1 MHKYLFWIISFLFV
15 LWLPAKGQQ
24 VTSTEAVTAAINI
37 MSLESKFNQTLDSVD
52 NTYAI
57 VNNGDSLLF
66 EVHFINGSSVLL
78 SGHKSCTPIL
88 GLLLAEEDEP
98 SQGIF
103 NRLDSLSPALHDL
116 LEYYSTHLQYAID
129 NNLPAYYESV
139 WDSLLNYNDTTA
151 NTQNVRDKV
160 PPLLKTKW
168 GQWKSNDGGIMCA
181 YNYNI
186 PGCNNY
192 KHCCTGC
199 VATAMAQVLKYWGE
213 PKDIPSRC
221 DQFDWNN
228 MTNKLNYNHN
238 NDYTTQRDAISTL
251 MLDCGTIVDM
261 KYCGGLYHCNTQE
274 SSAYL
279 HVAPDSLKKYG
290 YNNAYYASKNDYSE
304 TQWGNMLRSNLA
316 NGYPLLYRGQY
327 SETSQHGHCF
337 VCDGYKKKW
346 FSQEYLYHINWG
358 RNGEGNAWFT
368 LDNLLPEN
376 QLSSY
381 SYKQA
386 AVFDNYPS
394 ACWENII
401 MECSRSFSSGT
412 VKAYFTSGKFNNNSF
427 NYHICNGAT
436 VLLFAGDEILLTDGF
451 YAEEDS
457 YFQSVIID
465 CSTVSSIPPDYIIN
479 SKAGVISAD
488 TLLSPKSLQQPAP
501 FADNATLKVYPNPA
515 TNTLHVEFEGTDDPQ
530 GTLTVTDLTGV
541 VVLTRECHEPV
552 TRLDVSHLTPGL
564 YVVSFRNAEGVVVRK
579 FVKM

>member
-78 SGHKSCTPIL
+78 SGHKSCTPVL
-88 GLLLAEEDEP
+88 GIVLAEEDEP
-98 SQGIF
+98 SQGIL
-103 NRLDSLSPALHDL
+103 NRLDSLSPALNDL
-116 LEYYSTHLQYAID
+116 LEHYSTQVQYAID
-129 NNLPAYYESV
+129 NNLPAYHQSV
-139 WDSLLNYNDTTA
+139 WDSLLNCNDTTA

-168 GQWKSNDGGIMCA
+168 GQWKSNDGGIDSA

-192 KHCCTGC
+192 KHCYTGC
-199 VATAMAQVLKYWGE
+199 VATAMAQVLRFWGE
-213 PKDIPSRC
+213 PRDIPSRC

-228 MTNKLNYNHN
+228 MTNKLNYNYN
-238 NDYTTQRDAISTL
+238 NDYTIQRDAISTL

-274 SSAYL
+274 SGAHLYD
-279 HVAPDSLKKYG
+279 VPNSLKKYG
-290 YNNAYYASKNDYSE
+290 YNNAYYAIKNNYSE
-304 TQWGNMLRSNLA
+304 ALWGNMLRSNLA

-346 FSQEYLYHINWG
+346 FSSEYLYHINWG
-358 RNGEGNAWFT
+358 WNGDGNAWFT

-376 QLSSY
+376 HLSSF
-381 SYKQA
+381 SYMQA

-394 ACWENII
+394 ACWEKII

-451 YAEEDS
+451 YAEEGS
-457 YFQSVIID
+457 YFQSVIAD
-465 CSTVSSIPPDYIIN
+465 CSTVSSIPPDYIVN

-501 FADNATLKVYPNPA
+501 FADEATFKAYPNPA
-515 TNTLHVEFEGTDDPQ
+515 TNTLHVEFDGTDDPQ
-530 GTLTVTDLTGV
+530 GTLTVTDITGV
-541 VVLTRECHEPV
+541 AVLTRECHEPV
-552 TRLDVSHLTPGL
+552 TQLDVSNLTPGL
-564 YVVSFRNAEGVVVRK
+564 YVVSFRNAQGVVVRK